1 MRKRPSDCGGRG
13 RANGRQ
19 KSKVRSLWR
28 AAPSTVILGVGGNR
42 GAGGGLFRPKG
53 ASVNSQERQP
63 LVQTPPASVSYRLSG
78 KESTGRC
85 AMLST
90 AASRNP
96 IITEF
101 REAAVESMP
110 PNLVHYFSED
120 R

>member
-1 MRKRPSDCGGRG
+1 MTDEKGCSSVQRG
-13 RANGRQ
+13 TAE
-19 KSKVRSLWR
+19 
-28 AAPSTVILGVGGNR
+28 AADA
-42 GAGGGLFRPKG
+42 AG
-53 ASVNSQERQP
+53 
-63 LVQTPPASVSYRLSG
+63 YRLSG